1 MLKNVNF
8 PWPIAAPVLEHHER
22 LDGSGYPNGLKGD
35 QISVEGRI
43 LTVADVVDAMSSHR
57 PYRAALAPESTL
69 VEIKRERGTLYDAT
83 VVDAVTAI
91 GFMDFPVMACW
102 PGFIGFS
109 VWQLLQA
116 AIFSLTA
123 FF

>member
-83 VVDAVTAI
+83 VVDACLKVFNECYKLPTPFAVK
-91 GFMDFPVMACW
+91 GTV
-102 PGFIGFS
+102 
-109 VWQLLQA
+109 
-116 AIFSLTA
+116 
-123 FF
+123 